1 MPPIRVAA
9 LAAALMVAPV
19 VGCDA
24 TRPAP
29 GRTSSAV
36 PTEVVALALLHGWD
50 QERAEAYAAGSASRL
65 RDLYVAGASAGTT
78 DVRLLRGYRS
88 RGFRVTGMRT
98 QVLALRV
105 LARSPDRWRL
115 RVTDR
120 LAAVDVVRAGVRTR
134 LPRDATSVR
143 VVTMMRGGDGRWRVA
158 AVEEA

>member
-1 MPPIRVAA
+1 MPRIRVAA
-9 LAAALMVAPV
+9 LAVALTVAPV

-29 GRTSSAV
+29 GPTPSAV

-50 QERAEAYAAGSASRL
+50 QERAEAYAVGSASRL
-65 RDLYVAGASAGTT
+65 RDLYVAGASAGAA
-78 DVRLLRGYRS
+78 DVRLLRGYTS
-88 RGFRVTGMRT
+88 RGFRVTDMRT

-105 LARSPDRWRL
+105 LTHRPDRWRL

-120 LAAVDVVRAGVRTR
+120 LAAADVVRAGVRTR
-134 LPRDATSVR
+134 LPRDTASVR

-158 AVEEA
+158 AVDDA